1 LDSDEGWH
9 STRGAQRHAQQVL
22 LRSDK
27 SYARLEPD
35 AQCTLQTVLIRI
47 ILEERIISEARPD
60 QSMTPFLNAFDV
72 IRAIPTA
79 KRFEIGEMLF
89 AQFECPVQD
98 EPLKIWSQTDHLVH
112 VVSARSTWKTSMGM
126 CSAEAGES
134 VFFRKGAHISP
145 PHLERDLCLLIFFIP
160 DAFVREVIRELA
172 AELHPLAQWSTS
184 DEVVIRL
191 NNDTALSAFFHS
203 MLVYFA
209 GKEQPAEALLKLKLK
224 ELLTSLLVSPS
235 NTRLSAYLR
244 SLATCDA
251 PPLPAIM
258 EANFCHSLPL
268 DAFAK
273 MCHRSLSS
281 FKREFHRCYRT
292 TPARW
297 LIERRLECAAQMLR
311 TTSLSVIEIALECG
325 FEEPSHFSR
334 TFKSRFGRSPTDY
347 REKES
352 TSQPLLS

>member
-1 LDSDEGWH
+1 MS
-9 STRGAQRHAQQVL
+9 
-22 LRSDK
+22 K
-27 SYARLEPD
+27 
-35 AQCTLQTVLIRI
+35 QT
-47 ILEERIISEARPD
+47 
-60 QSMTPFLNAFDV
+60 QSRTDGMTPFLNALDV

-89 AQFECPVQD
+89 AQFDCPVQD
-98 EPLKIWSQTDHLVH
+98 EPLRIWSQTDHLVH

-145 PHLERDLCLLIFFIP
+145 PHLEPDLCLLIFFIP

-172 AELHPLAQWSTS
+172 AELQPLSGPSTL
-184 DEVVIRL
+184 DDVVIRL
-191 NNDTALSAFFHS
+191 NPDAALSAFFHS

-209 GKEQPAEALLKLKLK
+209 SEEHPAEALLKLKLK
-224 ELLTSLLVSPS
+224 ELLTSLLISPS
-235 NTRLSAYLR
+235 NPRLSAYLR

-258 EANFCHSLPL
+258 EANFCHSLTL

-281 FKREFHRCYRT
+281 FKREFHRCYGT

-297 LIERRLECAAQMLR
+297 LIKRRLECAAQMLR
-311 TTSLSVIEIALECG
+311 TTSLSIIEIALECG

-334 TFKSRFGRSPTDY
+334 TFRSRFGRSPTDY
-347 REKES
+347 REKEDRAQ
-352 TSQPLLS
+352 TPLNLIPSR

>member
-1 LDSDEGWH
+1 
-9 STRGAQRHAQQVL
+9 
-22 LRSDK
+22 
-27 SYARLEPD
+27 
-35 AQCTLQTVLIRI
+35 
-47 ILEERIISEARPD
+47 
-60 QSMTPFLNAFDV
+60 
-72 IRAIPTA
+72 
-79 KRFEIGEMLF
+79 MLF
-89 AQFECPVQD
+89 AQFDCPVQD

-134 VFFRKGAHISP
+134 VFFRKGAFISP
-145 PHLERDLCLLIFFIP
+145 PHLEPDLCLLIFFIP

-172 AELHPLAQWSTS
+172 AELKPLSRRS
-184 DEVVIRL
+184 DSSDVVIRL

-209 GKEQPAEALLKLKLK
+209 SEEQPAESLLKLKLR
-224 ELLTSLLVSPS
+224 ELLTSLLISPS
-235 NTRLSAYLR
+235 NPELSAYLR
-244 SLATCDA
+244 SLATCDT

-281 FKREFHRCYRT
+281 FKREFYRCYQT
-292 TPARW
+292 TPAKW
-297 LIERRLECAAQMLR
+297 LIKRRLECAAQMLR
-311 TTSLSVIEIALECG
+311 TTRLSIIEIALECG

-334 TFKSRFGRSPTDY
+334 TFKSRFGLSPTDY
-347 REKES
+347 RETEAS
-352 TSQPLLS
+352 RVDPAELISSS